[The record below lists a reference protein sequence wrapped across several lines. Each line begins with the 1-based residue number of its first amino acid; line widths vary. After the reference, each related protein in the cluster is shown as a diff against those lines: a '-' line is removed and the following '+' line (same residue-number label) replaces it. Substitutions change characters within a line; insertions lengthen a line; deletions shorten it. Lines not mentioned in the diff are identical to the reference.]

1 MIRGSLIVGFTLCAL
16 APIAQ
21 AATDLYATEP
31 THTFVTFE
39 IPHFATS
46 TIRGRFDKTSGTVQ
60 IDRGAKSGR
69 AEISV
74 DTASV
79 NTGTRPFNEHMQSKD
94 FFNTSN
100 YPTARF
106 SADKFAFN
114 GDKVSQVEGTLTM
127 VGKTMPVT
135 LKATNFNCYDSP
147 LLKREVC
154 GGDFETTIQRSQWGI
169 TSYLEYGFPDAVRLL
184 IQIEAIKQ

>member
-1 MIRGSLIVGFTLCAL
+1 MFRVSFIAGSVFCAL

-21 AATDLYATEP
+21 AATGVYAIEP

-46 TIRGRFDKTSGTVQ
+46 TIRGRFDKTTGTVQ
-60 IDRGAKSGR
+60 FDRSTKIGK
-69 AEISV
+69 AEISI
-74 DTASV
+74 DTASI
-79 NTGTRPFNEHMQSKD
+79 NTGTEPFNKHMQGQE
-94 FFNTSN
+94 FFNTSKF
-100 YPTARF
+100 PTAKF

-114 GDKVSQVEGTLTM
+114 GAKVSEVEGTLTM

-135 LKATNFNCYDSP
+135 LRATNFNCYDSP
-147 LLKREVC
+147 LFKREVC